1 MKKLFTLWV
10 LVAAFSLGV
19 VAQKKVAY
27 FTRDKVFGTS
37 DITDQTKCMVST
49 ATVDAV
55 LTMLQADANFT
66 VTVYKLNVADYAAS
80 VDFSAFD
87 LVVVQESF
95 GSGDAILKPAGVL
108 ALKTVPKPMIYNKSY
123 ALRKNLALDGT
134 SPGAAAEGG
143 NEISVAAGSETNPL
157 FTAIPLTDN
166 KFVPFVTTTTD
177 LGAAGT
183 KATNYT
189 TANVVSGSST
199 LLASPTGVTT
209 AAFCINDVPAGTTID
224 SETTLARII
233 FIGQNYG
240 AICATEGT
248 NMTSANLTLWR
259 NAAYI
264 LTGLTVPTT
273 PVTTA
278 LPRIKTDSGSVLAI
292 AGGIKVST
300 NAPSKVSVYSVDGK
314 VIASK
319 TISGTETIACQKGI
333 YMVRINGSAVKVM
346 VAK

>member
-1 MKKLFTLWV
+1 
-10 LVAAFSLGV
+10 
-19 VAQKKVAY
+19 
-27 FTRDKVFGTS
+27 
-37 DITDQTKCMVST
+37 MVPR
-49 ATVDAV
+49 
-55 LTMLQADANFT
+55 LEQ
-66 VTVYKLNVADYAAS
+66 
-80 VDFSAFD
+80 
-87 LVVVQESF
+87 Q
-95 GSGDAILKPAGVL
+95 
-108 ALKTVPKPMIYNKSY
+108 PK
-123 ALRKNLALDGT
+123 
-134 SPGAAAEGG
+134 GG

-264 LTGLTVPTT
+264 LTGLNCSNH
-273 PVTTA
+273 A
-278 LPRIKTDSGSVLAI
+278 C
-292 AGGIKVST
+292 
-300 NAPSKVSVYSVDGK
+300 NNCPSPH
-314 VIASK
+314 
-319 TISGTETIACQKGI
+319 
-333 YMVRINGSAVKVM
+333 
-346 VAK
+346 